1 MNSYEI
7 QNMRQAYMNVYEATG
22 REEMIAANIARA
34 RQKPEDAKP
43 AVTKPAPTKDSSST
57 SPETAK
63 TTPSTSSTQSTPE
76 TSSTSSSSSP
86 SSTGS
91 TSTSQPTTTQKSEP
105 TPKNSLDQLNRKGRD
120 TAGRAGEVV
129 GRERGR
135 RRGIPGAGL
144 LGGLI
149 GKRNAQR
156 LYDKGVEKLI
166 DLIKEGYELETLEY
180 ILEYLV
186 DEGYA
191 NTHENALVIVTN
203 MSENWR
209 TCIIEELLSQ
219 STELL

>member
-7 QNMRQAYMNVYEATG
+7 QNMHQAYMDVYEATG

-63 TTPSTSSTQSTPE
+63 TTPSTSSTP
-76 TSSTSSSSSP
+76 SSSSP

-91 TSTSQPTTTQKSEP
+91 TSTNQPTTTSQKPGP
-105 TPKNSLDQLNRKGRD
+105 TSNNSLDQLNRKARD
-120 TAGRAGEVV
+120 TVGRSGEVV

-135 RRGIPGAGL
+135 RHGIPGGGL
-144 LGGLI
+144 IGGLI
-149 GKRNAQR
+149 GKKNAQK

-166 DLIKEGYELETLEY
+166 DLIKVIKEGYEPETLDY
-180 ILEYLV
+180 IVEYLLV
-186 DEGYA
+186 EGYA
-191 NTHENALVIVTN
+191 DTIENALVIVVN
-203 MSENWR
+203 MSEDWR
-209 TCIIEELLSQ
+209 KSIIS
-219 STELL
+219 

>member
-7 QNMRQAYMNVYEATG
+7 QNMHQAYMDVYEATG

-63 TTPSTSSTQSTPE
+63 TTPSTSSTP
-76 TSSTSSSSSP
+76 SSSSP

-91 TSTSQPTTTQKSEP
+91 TSTNQPTTTSQKSEP

-120 TAGRAGEVV
+120 TAGKAGEVV

-135 RRGIPGAGL
+135 RRGIPGGGL
-144 LGGLI
+144 IGGLI
-149 GKRNAQR
+149 GKRNAQK

-166 DLIKEGYELETLEY
+166 DLIKEGYEPETLDY
-180 ILEYLV
+180 IVEYLLV
-186 DEGYA
+186 EGYA
-191 NTHENALVIVTN
+191 DTIENALVIVVN
-203 MSENWR
+203 MSEDWR
-209 TCIIEELLSQ
+209 KSIIS
-219 STELL
+219 